1 MLVAAAPAMADR
13 QVMMMMMVAVMMMM
27 MLWPTARWKCRKE

>member
-13 QVMMMMMVAVMMMM
+13 QVMMMVVGMMMM
-27 MLWPTARWKCRKE
+27 IWPTVRWKCRKE